1 MNNTTD
7 GPQAFTFKTEEEI
20 LATLVPEDKVHW
32 LAMLDPNADHWLS
45 DRMLAFLVPL
55 LHDGVAWARIEQRAK
70 EAHIDRGTL
79 RRAAEA
85 FRDRDRGMDP
95 APLLGDW
102 PQCHPAAYYG
112 ILGEIVRA
120 IEPET
125 EADPV
130 GLLGT
135 LLAMAGNALGR
146 HAHGRVGITNH
157 YPNIFVCI
165 LGDTS
170 HGRKGTGA
178 DICKHLMGTGE
189 GTSLRWGTKNI
200 KGGISTG
207 EGIIWNVRDACI
219 PAEGSKEKED
229 PGISDKRLCLV
240 ETEMARMLT
249 KANDHNSI
257 VSHILREAWDT
268 GSLQSLTSGRQKS
281 PVQATGAHISIV
293 GHITGAELR
302 ELFAEKEA
310 ANGFGNRFLWLC
322 VRRSKLLP
330 QGGVYPEEALRPL
343 LDRLWR
349 NLARARTL
357 TQVSRNAEANTI
369 WDALYRQ
376 ALSIERPG
384 LLGSM
389 AKRAEAYV
397 FRLSVL
403 YALCDGTSEITREHL
418 SAAYA
423 LWLYSEDS
431 ILRAFGESLGD
442 ATGDSLLDYIRE
454 AGDTGRTRTELYAY
468 MGNNARAKDIN
479 NAVRNLIAD
488 GYVEEVTGKPEGR
501 GRPTKFTRAVNT
513 WESKI
518 LKTRANASDADILD
532 FLHLNR
538 NPLNTDTHIQRPLNT
553 VLKKKETSFIEERNK
568 YPEDVYGTKKTK
580 SYGQLFNYE
589 SPQINSLCGRIN
601 SQGAVCQGTVLR
613 LAQGRQCIRCN
624 ALHEDEGTKNGA
636 TES

>member
-1 MNNTTD
+1 MESA
-7 GPQAFTFKTEEEI
+7 QEFTFKTEEEI
-20 LATLVPEDKVHW
+20 LAILTPEDKVHW
-32 LAMLDPNADHWLS
+32 LAGIDPSAENWLS
-45 DRMLAFLVPL
+45 NTMLSLLVPL

-70 EAHIDRGTL
+70 DSRVDKATL
-79 RRAAEA
+79 RRATEA
-85 FRDRDRGMDP
+85 FRDRGREGDT

-112 ILGEIVRA
+112 ILGEIVRM

-146 HAHGRVGITNH
+146 HAYGQVGITSH

-178 DICKHLMGTGE
+178 DICKHLMSTGE
-189 GTSLRWGTKNI
+189 PTPLRWGSKNI

-207 EGIIWNVRDACI
+207 EGIIWNVRDAFVA
-219 PAEGSKEKED
+219 PEGSKEKDD
-229 PGISDKRLCLV
+229 PGVADKRLCLV

-249 KANDHNSI
+249 KANDTNSI

-281 PVQATGAHISIV
+281 PVQATGAHISII

-330 QGGVYPEEALRPL
+330 HGGTYPEDALRPL

-357 TQVSRNAEANTI
+357 TRITRNVEADRI

-403 YALCDGTSEITREHL
+403 YALCDGTSEITRDHL
-418 SAAYA
+418 AAAYA

-454 AGDTGRTRTELYAY
+454 AGNDGRTRTELHSH
-468 MGNNARAKDIN
+468 MGNNTKAKDIN

-488 GYVEEVTGKPEGR
+488 GYVEEVTTKGHGR
-501 GRPTKFTRAVNT
+501 GRPHKLVRAINDWRQRVNKARGNT
-513 WESKI
+513 
-518 LKTRANASDADILD
+518 SDGCILD
-532 FLHLNR
+532 FLGLIR
-538 NPLNTDTHIQRPLNT
+538 NSLNTDIHKDS
-553 VLKKKETSFIEERNK
+553 LKKE
-568 YPEDVYGTKKTK
+568 EDVSYIGERIKYQDDAYTPTKTATYGD
-580 SYGQLFNYE
+580 E
-589 SPQINSLCGRIN
+589 IPQDKIRNNPRIN
-601 SQGAVCQGTVLR
+601 SPCGQLTPEGVPCQGAVLP

-624 ALHEDEGTKNGA
+624 ALHDHEE
-636 TES
+636 